1 MSASDEDCETESDA
15 EENYEEET
23 TAAKARRG
31 KDIQGIPWHS
41 LNITRQERREYKMK
55 IYKSLRDVPQSEI
68 GMNQLDKICKKSQKG
83 GNFYEF
89 HYNTRSVQPTYSH
102 VQLRD
107 LVWATSKNDVFFSS
121 DYSVIHW
128 SALSRRGTDFLDAAS
143 HIVASENHQDVAING
158 FRQVEINTMAAKH
171 DLVVVGGYG
180 GELICKY
187 LGKKNVSYCSKIT
200 ENNFHADIDTDNDTS
215 TNSIEI
221 YQSPGGATR
230 LLTSCNDCGVRV
242 FDLGGGFSRIK
253 HFTYPW
259 AINHA
264 CVSPDNKLF
273 LVVGD
278 NVEGFLSDCQ
288 TGKNVA
294 TLQGHLDFSS
304 ASAWHPNGR
313 LFATGNQDTTCRLWD
328 VRNTSTSLEVLKGNL
343 GAIRSIKFSSD
354 GQFMAMAEEVDFVHI
369 YDTKHMYNKSQEID
383 FFGELTGIS
392 FSPDTE
398 SLFIG
403 VQEVSYGFLLEYNRR
418 HEYFYLDS
426 LI

>member
-1 MSASDEDCETESDA
+1 M
-15 EENYEEET
+15 
-23 TAAKARRG
+23 
-31 KDIQGIPWHS
+31 
-41 LNITRQERREYKMK
+41 
-55 IYKSLRDVPQSEI
+55 
-68 GMNQLDKICKKSQKG
+68 
-83 GNFYEF
+83 
-89 HYNTRSVQPTYSH
+89 
-102 VQLRD
+102 
-107 LVWATSKNDVFFSS
+107 
-121 DYSVIHW
+121 
-128 SALSRRGTDFLDAAS
+128 
-143 HIVASENHQDVAING
+143 
-158 FRQVEINTMAAKH
+158 
-171 DLVVVGGYG
+171 
-180 GELICKY
+180 
-187 LGKKNVSYCSKIT
+187 
-200 ENNFHADIDTDNDTS
+200 
-215 TNSIEI
+215 
-221 YQSPGGATR
+221 
-230 LLTSCNDCGVRV
+230 
-242 FDLGGGFSRIK
+242 
-253 HFTYPW
+253 
-259 AINHA
+259 
-264 CVSPDNKLF
+264 SPDNKLF

-369 YDTKHMYNKSQEID
+369 YDTKHMYNKRQEID